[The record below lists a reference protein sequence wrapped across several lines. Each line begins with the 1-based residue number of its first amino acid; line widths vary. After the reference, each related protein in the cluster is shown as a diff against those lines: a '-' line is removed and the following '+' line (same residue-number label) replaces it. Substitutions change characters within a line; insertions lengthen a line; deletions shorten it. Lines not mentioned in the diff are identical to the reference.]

1 MTVSND
7 LTPEQRAERLERAK
21 DEALANERVDAFIQK
36 RNEAAA
42 ARTNPFR
49 RQPNESEKL

>member
-1 MTVSND
+1 MTESPSAEEV
-7 LTPEQRAERLERAK
+7 AERLERAK
-21 DEALANERVDAFIQK
+21 NDGLARERVDRFIQK